1 MASSIYASL
10 QLDSDG
16 RKFRLLILEPSADR
30 LAPVRCN
37 LNQASFEN
45 ENPKYTALSYVWA
58 DPPGTTPII
67 VNGVTTQITL
77 NLEAALRHIR
87 HPLCAAALWVDAICI
102 NQEDVAEKNHQVE
115 MMREIYSG
123 AELVI
128 AWLGSGGEDS
138 DLAMELLGKGFEEWI
153 ASQETLECEPVEE
166 EGLGYP
172 GNSTIN
178 RQQEDDTPARICE
191 GGLTSPP
198 AQSVATT
205 SCLRLSSLGA
215 LTKSGVTRTA
225 SVDEGEH
232 QDEPHIIDQPGP
244 SPTSQPSSTS
254 SNSGVSDSEHSW
266 EDFTEAIQRLTRRE
280 ALAIL
285 RLLKRSWWY
294 RVWVVQEVMLAKK
307 VVFKCGDAE
316 VFGSKMSS
324 WRLYLHTFHVLFDEH
339 ETTAHIFSPLFLLG
353 RLNDPKGLRND
364 AVDILFA
371 YGMREATRP
380 HDHIYG
386 LLGLL
391 EEEDRRLLGAPDY
404 GCRVEDLFINV
415 TTILMEEYNSL
426 ELLLAA
432 DIPKTLEEKSST
444 QMNLP
449 SWVPDWTRPW
459 LKIYAVQDPNS
470 RLDFLAESAFQ
481 FSEDMRELTFH
492 GFELDKIESVK
503 SIPALAQGEMP
514 IWQSALMTEE
524 GTRGDRRPPPLQGL
538 VVAMF
543 SVNWGAKTL
552 DDEGEFH
559 LVASFLRE
567 LEEYRISV
575 GRYEAS
581 GDHDNRDY
589 LAGFLDW
596 IGETWDG
603 RTEQEILEKIFSVEF
618 AKSFAAWYHRQSG
631 ADLQRFYMFYSLLRN
646 GAAGTAGSSMFRTC
660 KGSFGIMEA
669 AAAAGDLLCAVP
681 DCKVP
686 LVLRK
691 FGSSKYLLVGP
702 SAPIAGTTNG
712 ELARAVE
719 HGEITKE
726 SFTIV

>member
-10 QLDSDG
+10 QLGGDG
-16 RKFRLLILEPSADR
+16 RKFRLLILEPSADP
-30 LAPVRCN
+30 LAPVRCK
-37 LNQASFEN
+37 LNQASFDD
-45 ENPKYTALSYVWA
+45 PDLKYMALSYVWA

-67 VNGVTTQITL
+67 VNGIETRIGL
-77 NLEAALRHIR
+77 NLEGALRHIR
-87 HPLCAAALWVDAICI
+87 QPSCATVLWVDAVCI
-102 NQEDVAEKNHQVE
+102 NQEDLAEKNHQVE
-115 MMREIYSG
+115 MMRMIYSG

-128 AWLGSGGEDS
+128 AWLGSAGEDS
-138 DLAMELLGKGFEEWI
+138 DLAMEVLGKGFEEWI
-153 ASQETLECEPVEE
+153 TSEETLGYETIGE

-172 GNSTIN
+172 GSSTIN
-178 RQQEDDTPARICE
+178 GQQEDDTPARVCE
-191 GGLTSPP
+191 GGFTTPP
-198 AQSVATT
+198 AQSVSTV
-205 SCLRLSSLGA
+205 SCLQLSSLDA
-215 LTKSGVTRTA
+215 LTKSGVTCTG
-225 SVDEGEH
+225 SVDEDEH
-232 QDEPHIIDQPGP
+232 QDERHIIDEPGP
-244 SPTSQPSSTS
+244 SPISQPSSAT

-266 EDFTEAIQRLTRRE
+266 EDFTEAIQRLTRRK

-285 RLLKRSWWY
+285 KLLKRSWWY

-316 VFGSKMSS
+316 VPGNKMSS
-324 WRLYLHTFHVLFDEH
+324 WGLYLHTLDVLFDEQ
-339 ETTAHIFSPLFLLG
+339 ETTGHIFSALFLLG

-380 HDHIYG
+380 YDHIYG
-386 LLGLL
+386 LLGVIS
-391 EEEDRRLLGAPDY
+391 ERDRRLLGAPDY
-404 GCRVEDLFINV
+404 GCRVEDLFTNV
-415 TTILMEEYNSL
+415 ATKLMEKYNSL

-432 DIPKTLEEKSST
+432 GIPKFLAEESST

-459 LKIYAVQDPNS
+459 LKIYPVQDPNS
-470 RLDFLAESAFQ
+470 RLDFLPISAFQ
-481 FSEDMRELTFH
+481 FSEDMKELTFH
-492 GFELDKIESVK
+492 GFELDRIQSVK
-503 SIPALAQGEMP
+503 SFPALAQGEMP
-514 IWQSALMTEE
+514 IWQSALTTEE
-524 GTRGDRRPPPLQGL
+524 GTRGDRKPPPLQGL

-543 SVNWGAKTL
+543 SVYGAAKSL

-559 LVASFLRE
+559 LVASFFRE
-567 LEEYRISV
+567 LEEYRISL
-575 GRYEAS
+575 GHYEPS
-581 GDHDNRDY
+581 VDHDNCDY

-596 IGETWDG
+596 IGEKRDG
-603 RTEQEILEKIFSVEF
+603 RTEKEILEKIFSVEF
-618 AKSFAAWYHRQSG
+618 ANSFAAWYHRQSS

-691 FGSSKYLLVGP
+691 FGSSKYVVVGP
-702 SAPIAGTTNG
+702 SGPIAGTTNG

-719 HGEITKE
+719 NGEITKK
-726 SFTIV
+726 SFTVV